1 MAATKNPAPGWDR
14 RGALGQAA
22 LASGSLEKSNLPL
35 LPQRT
40 RDCRSPRAVIL
51 SHGIQRCSPSDR
63 AGRPVFVV
71 ETATEN
77 GTVLLAAICSTRK
90 AAEDEVLRHLA
101 ADIAFV
107 DRTGGAP

>member
-14 RGALGQAA
+14 RGALGQTVQ
-22 LASGSLEKSNLPL
+22 ASGDQELPSSPFV
-35 LPQRT
+35 PQRT
-40 RDCRSPRAVIL
+40 GTRPAHQAVIL

-71 ETATEN
+71 EIASWN

-107 DRTGGAP
+107 DRTGGAS

>member
-1 MAATKNPAPGWDR
+1 MAATKSPAPGWDR
-14 RGALGQAA
+14 RGALGNAVRANGDQ
-22 LASGSLEKSNLPL
+22 ELPSSPFV
-35 LPQRT
+35 PQRT
-40 RDCRSPRAVIL
+40 GTRSAHQAVIL

-71 ETATEN
+71 ETASEN
-77 GTVLLAAICSTRK
+77 GTVRLAAICSTRK

-107 DRTGGAP
+107 DRTGGAS